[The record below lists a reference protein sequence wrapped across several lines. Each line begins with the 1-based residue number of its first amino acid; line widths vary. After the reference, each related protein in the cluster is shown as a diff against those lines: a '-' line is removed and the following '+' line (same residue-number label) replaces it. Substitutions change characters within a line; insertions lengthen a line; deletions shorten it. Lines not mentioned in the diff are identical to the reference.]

1 VCLLLEEEKEELVM
15 LKDMEDVVGL
25 LIVFPA

>member
-15 LKDMEDVVGL
+15 LKHMEDIVGS
-25 LIVFPA
+25 LILFIA

>member
-1 VCLLLEEEKEELVM
+1 VCLLLEEVKEELVI

-25 LIVFPA
+25 LILFTA

>member
-15 LKDMEDVVGL
+15 LKDMEDIVGL
-25 LIVFPA
+25 LILFTA

>member
-1 VCLLLEEEKEELVM
+1 VCLLLEEEKEELVI

-25 LIVFPA
+25 LILFTA

>member
-1 VCLLLEEEKEELVM
+1 VCLLLEEVKEELVM

-25 LIVFPA
+25 LILFTA

>member
-25 LIVFPA
+25 LLLFTA

>member
-15 LKDMEDVVGL
+15 LKAMEDVVGL
-25 LIVFPA
+25 LILFTA

>member
-15 LKDMEDVVGL
+15 LKDMEDIVGL
-25 LIVFPA
+25 FILFTA